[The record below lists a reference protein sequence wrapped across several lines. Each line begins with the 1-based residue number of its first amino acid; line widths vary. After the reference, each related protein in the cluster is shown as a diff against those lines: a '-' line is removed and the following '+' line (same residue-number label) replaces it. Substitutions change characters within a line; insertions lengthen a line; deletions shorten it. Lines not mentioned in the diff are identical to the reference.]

1 MSTPSQPSSSQQPT
15 GPSTPGSGGPGR
27 RRRPRP
33 LFIVCAAFLL
43 ALVLGSALVL
53 ALREGGAP
61 SASPSTAAAGP
72 ATSTAPD
79 SSVSPS
85 SSSTAALDQTI
96 PTETPSGVRWELWQT
111 VALPYSQEAGPR
123 SVTGDVATGFAH
135 TPTGA
140 LIAAT
145 QTAVRYRVA
154 QDWRSVLQAS
164 VEPGPGAEAWA
175 NLRAPLTLD
184 PPQPGQ
190 LGQAAGFQFISYTPD
205 RAVIQYVAKFANGT
219 LQMTS
224 NTVVWDGSDW
234 KLVLTD
240 DGGVS
245 ATAVPIESLSGFIP
259 WGGV

>member
-1 MSTPSQPSSSQQPT
+1 MSNPSQPSTEP
-15 GPSTPGSGGPGR
+15 R
-27 RRRPRP
+27 RKRQRPRL
-33 LFIVCAAFLL
+33 LFIVCAVFL
-43 ALVLGSALVL
+43 VALVL
-53 ALREGGAP
+53 ASVVILAFRGGDEGQTPDNAAPTPSTPVSTGSATPSP
-61 SASPSTAAAGP
+61 SATEE
-72 ATSTAPD
+72 
-79 SSVSPS
+79 
-85 SSSTAALDQTI
+85 LDQTI
-96 PTETPSGVRWELWQT
+96 PTETPTGVRWELWET
-111 VALPYSQEAGPR
+111 VALPFSDEAGPR
-123 SVTGDVATGFAH
+123 VVEGDVATGFAH

-164 VEPGPGAEAWA
+164 VDPGAGAEAWA

-190 LGQAAGFQFISYTPD
+190 LGQAAGFQFVSYTPD
-205 RAVIQYVAKFANGT
+205 RAVIQYVAKFANGSM
-219 LQMTS
+219 QMVS
-224 NTVVWDGSDW
+224 LTVVWDGTDW

-240 DGGVS
+240 DGGTS

>member
-1 MSTPSQPSSSQQPT
+1 MSEKVRTMSTPSQPSTTERQ
-15 GPSTPGSGGPGR
+15 R

-43 ALVLGSALVL
+43 ALVLGSVAIL
-53 ALREGGAP
+53 ALRDGEEQAP
-61 SASPSTAAAGP
+61 AAAPTPSAPVSTAPASPSP
-72 ATSTAPD
+72 
-79 SSVSPS
+79 SV
-85 SSSTAALDQTI
+85 TEELDQTI
-96 PTETPSGVRWELWQT
+96 PIETPSGVRWELWET
-111 VALPYSQEAGPR
+111 VALPFSTEAGPR
-123 SVTGDVATGFAH
+123 VVDGDVATGFAH

-164 VEPGPGAEAWA
+164 VDPGAGAEAWA

-190 LGQAAGFQFISYTPD
+190 LGQAAGFQFVSYTPD
-205 RAVIQYVAKFANGT
+205 RAVIQYVAKFANGSM
-219 LQMTS
+219 QMTS
-224 NTVVWDGSDW
+224 NTVIWDGADW